1 MHARRRDGTHRLP
14 AVRLAAPPPQES
26 SAWLAPHRS
35 SPTSTPPPSAW
46 TPDAASAAIT
56 SRTAAAVLPVQLYGH
71 PAALN
76 WLLPLADRHGL
87 ALIED
92 ACQAHAATLHSCPVG
107 AASIAGCFSFY
118 PSKNMQT
125 IEGGM
130 ITASDLCPGRQAA
143 PPV

>member
-1 MHARRRDGTHRLP
+1 M
-14 AVRLAAPPPQES
+14 AAPPPQES

-56 SRTAAAVLPVQLYGH
+56 SRTAAVLPVQLYGH

-92 ACQAHAATLHSCPVG
+92 ACQAHAATLHSRPVG